1 MVDISFS
8 GATTELL
15 KGIIGNKTVRSINEQ
30 GRSYVL
36 KFQETSLLQD
46 FQHLSRVIRRFDFV
60 EGSDDYT
67 VLVDQIGGPYN
78 SHRNLTGIFFF
89 HTS

>member
-36 KFQETSLLQD
+36 RK
-46 FQHLSRVIRRFDFV
+46 H
-60 EGSDDYT
+60 
-67 VLVDQIGGPYN
+67 
-78 SHRNLTGIFFF
+78 
-89 HTS
+89 